1 MSSETSPII
10 CVRCPRGCEI
20 GFELDASGHVA
31 SVAGNFCKLGKAHVE
46 MELVDPRRTLTTTV
60 RVSGGVHALVPV
72 WTEEP
77 LSKTRVLEL
86 ADLLRAKVLEAPVA
100 LGDVVMEDALG
111 LGIRV
116 VTSGSVAAA

>member
-1 MSSETSPII
+1 
-10 CVRCPRGCEI
+10 
-20 GFELDASGHVA
+20 
-31 SVAGNFCKLGKAHVE
+31 
-46 MELVDPRRTLTTTV
+46 MERVDPRRTLTTTV
-60 RVSGGVHALVPV
+60 RVQGGVHALVPV

-77 LSKTRVLEL
+77 LSKARVMEL
-86 ADLLRAKVLEAPVA
+86 ADLLRDRILAAPVA